1 VEVEYF
7 HDESIEGLGC
17 FISSSANYVAWKLS
31 TADEA
36 ERQHTLLKQCSF
48 PGKLK
53 APVAGP
59 GTDGEF
65 MAGMMTLVGQ

>member
-31 TADEA
+31 TAGEA
-36 ERQHTLLKQCSF
+36 EREHILSNNAVSR
-48 PGKLK
+48 GS
-53 APVAGP
+53 
-59 GTDGEF
+59 
-65 MAGMMTLVGQ
+65 

>member
-17 FISSSANYVAWKLS
+17 LISSSANYVAWKLS

-36 ERQHTLLKQCSF
+36 EREHILSNNAVF
-48 PGKLK
+48 RGS
-53 APVAGP
+53 
-59 GTDGEF
+59 
-65 MAGMMTLVGQ
+65 